1 MYINRHFG
9 VFGIRHLNYK
19 FVYAWHNLRV
29 RDLLANQASF
39 GRFDAD
45 DLFELVADQ
54 TKNPT
59 LNFNPKEFQPVLLLE
74 LARLAALQPITETDL
89 DRAYST
95 YNFVFKNYPNWKRL
109 PSTRVHPAH
118 DFVYLFACAATKRF
132 ESWESFTTET
142 KLGLLAEQVV
152 NFDKHHPRVA
162 GAAFNKAV
170 WVEKFNEIFNI
181 HNLEPVSFLET
192 NNDIESINLDSIV
205 CYPQDQVDGK
215 LVTVVVST
223 YNPGQELITS
233 IRSLVNQSWKNLEI
247 LLVDDFSQDSTFI
260 ELALSM
266 DTRIQ
271 LIRQEKNQGTY
282 AARNAA
288 LDVASGDFITFQDSD
303 DWSHPRRIEAQI
315 AAFGDTEN
323 VMATYA
329 KAVRLPSDLFF
340 TGADSIP
347 WRETNA
353 SSLMFRYCVFEE
365 LGYFDSV
372 RKAADSEYFSRINSY
387 YKNKSNVAPIQLC
400 SDAHLSIIR
409 ISQDS
414 LSRSEIRTNWM
425 HPVRYHYRD
434 SFNEWHKS
442 CSSKGVTPYVPKN
455 LTERK
460 FPCPNRFEIDPISP
474 ELDTCDLVIA
484 VDSTSVSAPVVSM
497 IEDAISSGYS
507 VSLLNLLPESR
518 NETFGEVV
526 RTMIANFQVRLIT
539 MNEQM
544 SCKILIIGNAR
555 LFQFPS
561 PLPWNIYYDEICF
574 VSDEIFIKRIEKL
587 ESIKTQSLRGALG
600 YFDQPIEVSKIK
612 KHAPVDLTQAT
623 WFSDNE
629 LHRESA
635 DALSM
640 KLVPFG
646 DFDLTSALG
655 KHAKG

>member
-1 MYINRHFG
+1 
-9 VFGIRHLNYK
+9 
-19 FVYAWHNLRV
+19 V

-39 GRFDAD
+39 GKFDAD
-45 DLFELVADQ
+45 DLFQLIADQ

-59 LNFNPKEFQPVLLLE
+59 SNFNPKEFQPVLVLE
-74 LARLAALQPITETDL
+74 LARLAALQPITEIDL
-89 DRAYST
+89 DRAYTT

-118 DFVYLFACAATKRF
+118 DFVYLFACAFTKRF
-132 ESWESFTTET
+132 DSWELFTTET

-152 NFDKHHPRVA
+152 NYDKHHPRVI
-162 GAAFNKAV
+162 GTAFNKEV
-170 WVEKFNEIFNI
+170 WVDKFNEIFTT
-181 HNLEPVSFLET
+181 HNLEPVSFRDTT
-192 NNDIESINLDSIV
+192 NEIESIDLDSID

-233 IRSLVNQSWKNLEI
+233 IRSLLNQSWKNLEI

-260 ELALSM
+260 DIALAM
-266 DTRIQ
+266 DTRIK
-271 LIRQEKNQGTY
+271 LIRQERNQGTY

-315 AAFGDTEN
+315 AAFGAGEN

-387 YKNKSNVAPIQLC
+387 YKNKSNVAPIRLC
-400 SDAHLSIIR
+400 SEAHLSIVR

-425 HPVRYHYRD
+425 HPVRIHYRD
-434 SFNEWHKS
+434 SFYEWHKS
-442 CSSKGVTPYVPKN
+442 CSSKGITPYVPRN
-455 LTERK
+455 LTVRK
-460 FPCPNRFEIDPISP
+460 FPCPNGFDIDPISP
-474 ELDTCDLVIA
+474 ELDTCDLIFA
-484 VDSTSVSAPVVSM
+484 VDSTSVSTPVLSM
-497 IEDAISSGYS
+497 LEDAIARGYS
-507 VSLLNLLPESR
+507 VSILNLLPESGT
-518 NETFGEVV
+518 EPFGEAVKNMV
-526 RTMIANFQVRLIT
+526 ADFKVRLIS
-539 MNEQM
+539 MNEQIR
-544 SCKILIIGNAR
+544 CKILIIGNAR

-561 PLPWNIYYDEICF
+561 PLLWNISHDEMCV
-574 VSDEIFIKRIEKL
+574 VSDETFVQRIENL

-600 YFDQPIEVSKIK
+600 YFDQPIDVSKIK
-612 KHAPVDLTQAT
+612 KNAPVDLTQAT
-623 WFSDNE
+623 WFSNNA
-629 LHRESA
+629 LHREPA

-655 KHAKG
+655 KHVRD